1 MTMVSVSTIICC
13 VITLLICLLL
23 PVLVLLLFANKCKKQ
38 GIIPAWLL
46 GAAGFF
52 VTQILIR
59 VPILTVLQS
68 KEWFVS
74 FSQNSP
80 FLYVFSLAFTAGLFE
95 LAGRFVVAKVM
106 QKNLTLRRSLA
117 AGLGH
122 GGIEAI
128 ILIGMAYINN
138 LVYIAMINNGTFDTM
153 VAQAVAAGVDAGQL
167 NMLKETLLTT
177 SPAMF
182 LLGGFERLL
191 TMFCHAGM
199 SMIVC
204 WGVHTGRAGKCALIC
219 LGIHTLLDLTAG
231 ISLLT
236 DTVLSQTMV
245 YTIIYTILTMAAI
258 LSLKILL
265 EIRRRWNAETEVT
278 L

>member
-1 MTMVSVSTIICC
+1 MISNLTTIACGISLF
-13 VITLLICLLL
+13 VAMGIPLI
-23 PVLVLLLFANKCKKQ
+23 A
-38 GIIPAWLL
+38 ISLL
-46 GAAGFF
+46 GIKNRRMGIWSAWILGALGFV

-59 VPILTVLQS
+59 VPIITVLQS
-68 KEWFVS
+68 QSFFLA
-74 FSQNSP
+74 FSQNQP
-80 FLYVFSLAFTAGLFE
+80 FLYVFTFAFTAGLFE
-95 LAGRFVVAKVM
+95 LAGRFAVAKLM
-106 QKNLTLRRSLA
+106 QKKLTYKRSLA
-117 AGLGH
+117 AGMGH

-167 NMLKETLLTT
+167 NLLKESLLTT

-204 WGVHTGRAGKCALIC
+204 WGIHTGKAGKCALIC
-219 LGIHTLLDLTAG
+219 LVIHTLLDLTAG
-231 ISLLT
+231 ISLLA

>member
-1 MTMVSVSTIICC
+1 MISNLTTIACGISLF
-13 VITLLICLLL
+13 VAMGIPLI
-23 PVLVLLLFANKCKKQ
+23 A
-38 GIIPAWLL
+38 ISLL
-46 GAAGFF
+46 GIKNRRMGIWSAWILGVLGFV

-59 VPILTVLQS
+59 VPIITVLQS
-68 KEWFVS
+68 QSFFLA
-74 FSQNSP
+74 FSQNQP
-80 FLYVFSLAFTAGLFE
+80 FLYVFTFAFTAGLFE
-95 LAGRFVVAKVM
+95 LAGRFAVAKLM
-106 QKNLTLRRSLA
+106 QKKLTYKRSLA
-117 AGLGH
+117 AGMGH

-138 LVYIAMINNGTFDTM
+138 LIYIAMINNGTFDTM

-204 WGVHTGRAGKCALIC
+204 WGVHTGKAGKCALIC

-265 EIRRRWNAETEVT
+265 EIRRRWTAETEVT

>member
-1 MTMVSVSTIICC
+1 MISNLTTIACGISLF
-13 VITLLICLLL
+13 VAMGIPLI
-23 PVLVLLLFANKCKKQ
+23 A
-38 GIIPAWLL
+38 ISLL
-46 GAAGFF
+46 GIKNRRMGIWSAWILGALGFV

-59 VPILTVLQS
+59 VPIITALQS
-68 KEWFVS
+68 QSFFLV
-74 FSQNSP
+74 FSQNQP
-80 FLYVFSLAFTAGLFE
+80 FLYVFTFAFTAGLFE
-95 LAGRFVVAKVM
+95 LAGRFAVAKLM
-106 QKNLTLRRSLA
+106 QKKLTYKRSLA
-117 AGLGH
+117 AGMGH

-153 VAQAVAAGVDAGQL
+153 VAQAVAAGVDASQL

-204 WGVHTGRAGKCALIC
+204 WGIHTGKAGKCALIC

>member
-1 MTMVSVSTIICC
+1 MISKLTTIACGIS
-13 VITLLICLLL
+13 LFFAMGLPLIA
-23 PVLVLLLFANKCKKQ
+23 LF
-38 GIIPAWLL
+38 LL
-46 GAAGFF
+46 GVKNRGKGIWSAWILGALGFV

-59 VPILTVLQS
+59 VPVLTALQS
-68 KEWFVS
+68 QSFFLA
-74 FSQNSP
+74 FSQNQP
-80 FLYVFSLAFTAGLFE
+80 FLYVFVLAFTAGLFE
-95 LAGRFVVAKVM
+95 LAGRFVVAKLM
-106 QKNLTLRRSLA
+106 QKNLTCKRSLA
-117 AGLGH
+117 AGMGH

-138 LVYIAMINNGTFDTM
+138 LVYISMINNGTFDTM
-153 VAQAVAAGVDAGQL
+153 VAQAVAAGVDASQL

-191 TMFCHAGM
+191 TMFAHAGM
-199 SMIVC
+199 TMIVC
-204 WGVHTGRAGKCALIC
+204 WGIHTGKAGKCALIC
-219 LGIHTLLDLTAG
+219 LVIHTLLDLTAG
-231 ISLLT
+231 ISLLA

>member
-1 MTMVSVSTIICC
+1 MISNLTTIACGISLF
-13 VITLLICLLL
+13 VAMGVPLI
-23 PVLVLLLFANKCKKQ
+23 A
-38 GIIPAWLL
+38 ISLL
-46 GAAGFF
+46 GIKNRRMGIWSSWILGALGFV

-59 VPILTVLQS
+59 VPIITALQS
-68 KEWFVS
+68 QSFFLA
-74 FSQNSP
+74 FSQNQP
-80 FLYVFSLAFTAGLFE
+80 FLYVFTFAFTAGLFE
-95 LAGRFVVAKVM
+95 LAGRFAVAKLM
-106 QKNLTLRRSLA
+106 QKKLTYKRSLA
-117 AGLGH
+117 AGMGH

-153 VAQAVAAGVDAGQL
+153 VAQAVAAGVDTSQL

-204 WGVHTGRAGKCALIC
+204 WGIHTGKASKCALIC
-219 LGIHTLLDLTAG
+219 LVIHTLLDLTAG
-231 ISLLT
+231 ISLLA